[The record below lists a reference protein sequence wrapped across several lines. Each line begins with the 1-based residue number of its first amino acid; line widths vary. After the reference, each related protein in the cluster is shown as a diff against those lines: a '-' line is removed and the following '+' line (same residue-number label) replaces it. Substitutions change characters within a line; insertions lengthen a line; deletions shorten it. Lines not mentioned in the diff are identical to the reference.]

1 MSGFEGPAVLAP
13 IAGDPAEVRRVAAGL
28 GAEADLLAALARTV
42 RGLADPA
49 VTVWASPAGRA
60 FAHRAGAVPG
70 VIERVSHRYGVAA
83 AALRR
88 LAAALQEAQAQVAR
102 AQQVHEQEWGP
113 FLRAGDQLGL
123 AESSADPAH
132 RALAA
137 HHRAEMVAHG
147 ERVQLALRRHAEA
160 HEAYAAADRACA
172 EVLRGL
178 VDDGLAD
185 SRLYDV
191 LTGTSRVAAG
201 VAEVFGAIALLPPAR
216 PLGVVSA
223 VAGGVGLAADAVVL
237 VGYGDGDLSS
247 LAIGAAATALGVAG
261 PVLKAGARATN
272 ATAVRAATTR
282 SARRELRLTQGD
294 RWAAGLAAT
303 LPGRAGPVGRLGRR
317 WASAK
322 GLRMV
327 EPPKP
332 RPSQPWTRPPL
343 PGPALRP
350 WLHEQTAVRAANWAK
365 GRWVDD
371 FTTVLRADGA
381 STRWHVAGLAA
392 DGAARGLHGGER
404 LRRRGLDA
412 REEADLRE
420 SGQRNR

>member
-42 RGLADPA
+42 RGLADPS

-70 VIERVSHRYGVAA
+70 VVERVGHRYGVAA

-88 LAAALQEAQAQVAR
+88 LAQALQEAQAQVAR
-102 AQQVHEQEWGP
+102 AQRVHEQAWAP

-123 AESSADPAH
+123 AESSPDPVQ
-132 RALAA
+132 RALAGRW
-137 HHRAEMVAHG
+137 RAEMVAHG
-147 ERVQLALRRHAEA
+147 EHVQVAVRQHAQA
-160 HEAYAAADRACA
+160 HDEYAVADRACA
-172 EVLRGL
+172 EALRGL
-178 VDDGLAD
+178 LDDGLAD
-185 SRLYDV
+185 SRLYAT
-191 LTGTSRVAAG
+191 LTATGRGAAEA
-201 VAEVFGAIALLPPAR
+201 AEVFGAVALLPPAR
-216 PLGVVSA
+216 PLAVGA
-223 VAGGVGLAADAVVL
+223 VAVGSVGLAAEAVVL
-237 VGYGDGDLSS
+237 VAYGDGDLSS
-247 LAIGAAATALGVAG
+247 LALGTAATALGGAA

-282 SARRELRLTQGD
+282 SARRELRLTRGD
-294 RWAAGLAAT
+294 RVAAGIAAAA
-303 LPGRAGPVGRLGRR
+303 PGLSGQVGRR
-317 WASAK
+317 WASGK

-343 PGPALRP
+343 PGAALRP

-365 GRWVDD
+365 TRWVDD
-371 FTTVLRADGA
+371 LTTVLRADGA

-392 DGAARGLHGGER
+392 DGAARGLHGGAV
-404 LRRRGLDA
+404 LRRRELDA
-412 REEADLRE
+412 REAADLQQ
-420 SGQRNR
+420 SGQRHR